1 MLPIGQLKNS
11 VMDRI
16 SPFSAQ
22 VFQLMRQSQLL
33 QPFLE
38 SQVLL
43 CLANNHA
50 VAEELI
56 DQRQSEFLRDKRLKT
71 EQDLATYLH
80 RLGINRD
87 ILRANLKVSLVIEDV
102 CSAEYKKRAQARFL
116 QQKEQ
121 LDEVIYSLIR
131 VSDSDRAHDIYLR
144 LVDGEDSFPD
154 LAVSYGEGPESAN
167 GGRVG
172 PVKVLQAHRIVAEK
186 LRSENEGTLIPPFKV
201 DRWWL
206 VLRIDQKRPAIFDD
220 KICKSLSRSL
230 FQEDLD
236 VIVSD
241 LISDIVGSGTQFY
254 KSLEA

>member
-1 MLPIGQLKNS
+1 MLPIGPLKNS

-16 SPFSAQ
+16 SPFSSQ
-22 VFQLMRQSQLL
+22 VLQLMRESQLL

-43 CLANNHA
+43 CLANGHT
-50 VAEELI
+50 VAEDLI
-56 DQRQSEFLRDKRLKT
+56 DRRQSEFLRDKRLKT
-71 EQDLATYLH
+71 EQDQATYLH
-80 RLGINRD
+80 KLGIDRD
-87 ILRANLKVSLVIEDV
+87 ILRSNLKVSLVVDDI
-102 CSAEYKKRAQARFL
+102 CSAQYVKRAQARFL

-121 LDEVIYSLIR
+121 LDEVVYSLIR
-131 VSDSDRAHDIYLR
+131 VSDSDRAYDIYLR

-154 LAVSYGEGPESAN
+154 LAVSYGEGPESTN

-172 PVKVLQAHRIVAEK
+172 PVKVLQAHRFVAEK

-206 VLRIDQKRPAIFDD
+206 VLRIDQKKPAIFDD
-220 KICKSLSRSL
+220 KLCKSLSRML

-241 LISDIVGSGTQFY
+241 LMNDIVGSGTQFY

>member
-1 MLPIGQLKNS
+1 
-11 VMDRI
+11 MDRI

-80 RLGINRD
+80 RLGIDRD

-116 QQKEQ
+116 
-121 LDEVIYSLIR
+121 
-131 VSDSDRAHDIYLR
+131 
-144 LVDGEDSFPD
+144 
-154 LAVSYGEGPESAN
+154 
-167 GGRVG
+167 
-172 PVKVLQAHRIVAEK
+172 
-186 LRSENEGTLIPPFKV
+186 
-201 DRWWL
+201 
-206 VLRIDQKRPAIFDD
+206 
-220 KICKSLSRSL
+220 
-230 FQEDLD
+230 
-236 VIVSD
+236 
-241 LISDIVGSGTQFY
+241 
-254 KSLEA
+254 